1 MKIFRD
7 NSVYV
12 QKNDIA
18 HLNMTERLVPAS
30 IYMKVFGSG
39 ITIINDSNRYEF
51 ISYDGASEV
60 DYFKSL
66 DWIIDYDD
74 VKEMSEDDIIEM
86 AHDIAAEQ
94 SGIASVYN
102 TMSDEERRYHPEMV
116 DQCNLLEYKFYSLRD
131 FLWFRQG
138 HIQMELPEGVSY
150 PSQMVRENGIKRFFK
165 RMKEKYKK

>member
-18 HLNMTERLVPAS
+18 HLNMTEGPVPAS
-30 IYMKVFGSG
+30 IYTKVFGSG
-39 ITIINDSNRYEF
+39 ITIINDSNRYDF
-51 ISYDGASEV
+51 ISFDDESEV
-60 DYFKSL
+60 EFFKGL

-74 VKEMSEDDIIEM
+74 VKEMSEDDIIGM

-102 TMSDEERRYHPEMV
+102 TFSNEERRYHPEMV
-116 DQCNLLEYKFYSLRD
+116 DQCDLLEYKFYSLRD

-150 PSQMVRENGIKRFFK
+150 PSKMVRENGIKRFFK
-165 RMKEKYKK
+165 RIKETVKK